1 MDNKEEKIKEDKKI
15 KELEKSN
22 NRLREIIDEQNKQK
36 HIRKQNTNIYYG
48 IRFIQ
53 VLCIGVAVFGGL
65 WKGTEVMNL
74 DTPEF
79 MIVYGGAGALIS
91 EIVARVF
98 KKKIIK

>member
-1 MDNKEEKIKEDKKI
+1 MDNKDEKI
-15 KELEKSN
+15 KELEEHNTRLKAVIDAKN
-22 NRLREIIDEQNKQK
+22 NLENTLDTK
-36 HIRKQNTNIYYG
+36 TNIYYS
-48 IRFIQ
+48 IRYIQ

>member
-1 MDNKEEKIKEDKKI
+1 MVEPEEKIKELEERNKRLKNIIEEDNKK
-15 KELEKSN
+15 KQ
-22 NRLREIIDEQNKQK
+22 QNETK
-36 HIRKQNTNIYYG
+36 TNIYYG

-53 VLCIGVAVFGGL
+53 VLCIGIATFGAL
-65 WKGTEVMNL
+65 WKGTEVLNL

-79 MIVYGGAGALIS
+79 MIVYGGSGALIS

>member
-1 MDNKEEKIKEDKKI
+1 MDNKEEKIKELEEYNTRLKAVIDQEDKQQ
-15 KELEKSN
+15 SN
-22 NRLREIIDEQNKQK
+22 NETK
-36 HIRKQNTNIYYG
+36 TNIYYG

>member
-1 MDNKEEKIKEDKKI
+1 MIKEEDKLKEVMDHNERLKEMIDQKDKLI
-15 KELEKSN
+15 ATKETKA
-22 NRLREIIDEQNKQK
+22 
-36 HIRKQNTNIYYG
+36 NIYYG
-48 IRFIQ
+48 IRFVQ

-74 DTPEF
+74 DTPSF

-91 EIVARVF
+91 EVIARLF

>member
-1 MDNKEEKIKEDKKI
+1 MDNKDEKI
-15 KELEKSN
+15 KELEEYN
-22 NRLREIIDEQNKQK
+22 ERLKEIIDDEDKQK
-36 HIRKQNTNIYYG
+36 ASNETKTNIYYG